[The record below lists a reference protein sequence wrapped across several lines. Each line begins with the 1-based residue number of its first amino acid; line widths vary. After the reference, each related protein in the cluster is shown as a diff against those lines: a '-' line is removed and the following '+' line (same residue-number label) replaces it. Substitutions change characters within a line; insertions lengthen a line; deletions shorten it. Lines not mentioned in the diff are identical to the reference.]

1 MNIAI
6 IGADGQL
13 GSDIAAKL
21 KLEGLGVIE
30 LVRSDIEISNRYSVN
45 SIINKNLNAE
55 LVINTAAFHHVE
67 KCEGDP
73 VTSFIVNGAG
83 AANIAYACSELDI
96 PLIHI
101 STDYVFDGRK
111 KKPYLES
118 DLPNPLNVYGNS
130 KLTGEHLIRSITDR
144 SYILRLSG
152 IYGRNICIEKGYNFV
167 DKILKIG
174 EEKGEVK
181 VVDDE
186 ILTPTFTEDIAAQIL
201 LMITKKAEYGVYHVS
216 AEGSCSWYEFT
227 KEIFRLKDN
236 GVKVHKAAPGEF
248 SGGVQRPAYSVLENK
263 HLKDQG
269 LNIMTDWKDGLE
281 RYIRDYRM

>member
-13 GSDIAAKL
+13 GSDITAALRKS
-21 KLEGLGVIE
+21 GIGVTE
-30 LVRSDIEISNRYSVN
+30 LLRDKVEISDRYSVN
-45 SIINKNLNAE
+45 SIINKELNIE

-67 KCEGDP
+67 KSELDP
-73 VTSFIVNGAG
+73 VTSFNVNGAG
-83 AANIAYACSELDI
+83 AANIAYACRALDI
-96 PLIHI
+96 PLMHI
-101 STDYVFDGRK
+101 STDYVFDGRG
-111 KKPYLES
+111 KKPYTES
-118 DLPNPLNVYGNS
+118 DLPNPVNVYGNS
-130 KLTGEHLIRSITDR
+130 KLTGEYLIRSITDK

-186 ILTPTFTEDIAAQIL
+186 VLTPTFTEDIAEQIL
-201 LMITKKAEYGVYHVS
+201 LMITKKAEYGIYHVS
-216 AEGSCSWYEFT
+216 AEGGCSWYEFT
-227 KEIFRLKDN
+227 KEIFNIKDN
-236 GVKVHKAAPGEF
+236 GVKVNKALPGEF

-263 HLKDQG
+263 HLKDLG
-269 LNIMTDWKDGLE
+269 LNIMPHWKDGLK
-281 RYIRDYRM
+281 RYIRSYR

>member
-13 GSDIAAKL
+13 GSDITVKL
-21 KLEGLGVIE
+21 KQAGLGVIE
-30 LVRSDIEISNRYSVN
+30 LVRNNIEISNRHLVN
-45 SIINKNLNAE
+45 SIITKDLNAGF
-55 LVINTAAFHHVE
+55 VINTAAFHHVE
-67 KCEGDP
+67 KGELDP
-73 VTSFIVNGAG
+73 AASFNVNGAG
-83 AANIAYACSELDI
+83 AANIAYACRKLDI
-96 PLIHI
+96 PLMHI
-101 STDYVFDGRK
+101 STDYVFDGMK
-111 KKPYLES
+111 MKPYIES
-118 DLPNPLNVYGNS
+118 DLPNPVNIYGNS
-130 KLTGEHLIRSITDR
+130 KLTGEYLIRSITDK

-167 DKILKIG
+167 DKILRIG

-186 ILTPTFTEDIAAQIL
+186 VLTPTFTEDIAEQIL
-201 LMITKKAEYGVYHVS
+201 LMITKRAEYGIYHVS

-227 KEIFRLKDN
+227 KEIFNIKGN
-236 GVKVHKAAPGEF
+236 SVKVKKALPGEF

-269 LNIMTDWKDGLE
+269 LNIMPHWKDGLK
-281 RYIRDYRM
+281 RYIKDYR